1 MAKLRGSKEG
11 FLNHIKLWL
20 EEGLS
25 KPELL
30 TEYTKAAIKNIEDE
44 IKKRDR
50 KKNKLHIKHDNTQK
64 RGAIKTP

>member
-1 MAKLRGSKEG
+1 MAKLRGSKER

-25 KPELL
+25 KPEFL

-44 IKKRDR
+44 IKKRG
-50 KKNKLHIKHDNTQK
+50 KKTTG
-64 RGAIKTP
+64 R

>member
-30 TEYTKAAIKNIEDE
+30 NEYIKAAIKNIDDE
-44 IKKRDR
+44 IKKNGFISQPITT
-50 KKNKLHIKHDNTQK
+50 NKSEGNRINADE
-64 RGAIKTP
+64 

>member
-20 EEGLS
+20 QEGLS

-44 IKKRDR
+44 IKKRG
-50 KKNKLHIKHDNTQK
+50 KKTTG
-64 RGAIKTP
+64 R